1 MKKFF
6 YVAIAATALASCS
19 SDNLVDLKEG
29 DEIKITAV
37 ADNDSRAD
45 SIFCNNNKMGQFEL
59 YAAVNKK
66 TFINGEV
73 YAKTGSDYS
82 TTAKRYWPEHDA
94 VDFYALHNQGSFTWA
109 PAATDSNPVASGEFT
124 PATSV
129 AAQKDFVY
137 AVKKGVVKPADGHVA
152 LNFRHAL
159 SQIEFQAKNQNP
171 DLKIEILDVKVGN
184 ALSTAAYTLPA
195 STDGNI
201 VNHDL
206 NAEPESGSYPDA
218 VITWSSWAAGGSNT
232 SYTFGAEFG
241 TAKTLEDTEGTL
253 TLGTHFTDYAK
264 SMLLLPQST
273 TAWTTTVK
281 TGTYLA
287 VKVRI
292 WNVSVT
298 DEGTDETLIYGD
310 ADTDVDGYEGRWA
323 AVPVAFNWEPGK
335 KYVYTFNFTNGG
347 NAGYEDDENGEP
359 DVTPVL
365 VPLTVDVTVDDFVA
379 AGQPVD
385 KEMVTE

>member
-45 SIFCNNNKMGQFEL
+45 TIFCNNNKMGQFEL

-109 PAATDSNPVASGEFT
+109 PAATGSDPVASGSFT

-137 AVKKGVVKPADGHVA
+137 AVKKGVVKPDDGHVA

-184 ALSTAAYTLPA
+184 ALSTATYTLPET
-195 STDGNI
+195 TDGNI
-201 VNHDL
+201 VNHEL
-206 NAEPESGSYPDA
+206 NAVPESGSYPDA
-218 VITWSSWAAGGSNT
+218 VITWSAWAAGGSNT
-232 SYTFGAEFG
+232 SYTFGAAEFG
-241 TAKTLEDTEGTL
+241 EVKTFKDTEGTL
-253 TLGTHFTDYAK
+253 TLGTHDEYAK

-292 WNVSVT
+292 WNVSG
-298 DEGTDETLIYGD
+298 DDETLIYGD
-310 ADTDVDGYEGRWA
+310 ADPLTTGYEGRWA

-365 VPLTVDVTVDDFVA
+365 VPLTVDVTVDDFVEA
-379 AGQPVD
+379 ADQPVNKD
-385 KEMVTE
+385 MVTQ